1 MALNPRTGVLT
12 TEKRGRF
19 EAQVQREDAY
29 TKTEAESGRKQLQA
43 KDTRGFQES
52 SEAGREVWNGFPLR
66 ASRRNQLSQHPD
78 FGLLTKHLFQVLN
91 LFLIYLLM
99 AVLCLCCCALA
110 FPSCD
115 EQGPL
120 SS

>member
-1 MALNPRTGVLT
+1 MALNPRTGALK

-19 EAQVQREDAY
+19 EAHIQREDAHM
-29 TKTEAESGRKQLQA
+29 KTEAESGGKELQA

-52 SEAGREVWNGFPLR
+52 SEAGREVWNGFHLR
-66 ASRRNQLSQHPD
+66 DPSRNQQSQRTD
-78 FGLLTKHLFQVLN
+78 FGLLAKNLFQVLN
-91 LFLIYLLM
+91 LFLIYLLIS
-99 AVLCLCCCALA
+99 VLRLCCYALA
-110 FPSCD
+110 PPSCD